1 MRICVCVVVLH
12 LCAVASNNTIAMLL
26 MGARMHTYLKIIGN
40 IFKKFENK
48 KKLYYVRIIPCSWEP
63 LYVGCGRAVWCMCL
77 WMFDHLSAYSRF
89 CISISDTIQVHFSGR
104 IIKPTRAIHP
114 QYAADLNLGFVVF
127 FFLLSIGTLCSPL
140 MLSFYRVFQCP
151 LSFSLIHIHNS
162 IFLRLW
168 IQ

>member
-1 MRICVCVVVLH
+1 
-12 LCAVASNNTIAMLL
+12 
-26 MGARMHTYLKIIGN
+26 MHTYLKIIGN

-48 KKLYYVRIIPCSWEP
+48 KKLYYVRIILCSWEP

-127 FFLLSIGTLCSPL
+127 FSFFQLALCVHRWCSRFTVSFNVPFLFH
-140 MLSFYRVFQCP
+140 SFTFTIQYSCDCEFNRERESFQHNENTFWCP
-151 LSFSLIHIHNS
+151 VCVCVCV
-162 IFLRLW
+162 
-168 IQ
+168 